1 MVWDCNAE
9 QQGAIEPGLFMG
21 GRGMHIL
28 EKEKHH
34 TSSNIDLRSADVSAP
49 HM

>member
-1 MVWDCNAE
+1 MQNN
-9 QQGAIEPGLFMG
+9 GGLLSLVFFMG

-28 EKEKHH
+28 GEEKHH
-34 TSSNIDLRSADVSAP
+34 LSSNIDLRSADVSAP